1 MLAQLCIQRECPD
14 QGITQTGYPDEG
26 PRTIP
31 AYGLGRIQ
39 VVKASASAGGPSKV
53 NKTIPVLLPGQA
65 HTLSATEGR
74 IIELGIMRMRVL
86 AAGDDTTGGAFTLF
100 DCTGGAGA
108 WTQPPARV
116 G

>member
-1 MLAQLCIQRECPD
+1 MASPGAASGAGCEPRPTDRQQPTTMIRTTPAHASTQTMLAQLCIQRECPD

-53 NKTIPVLLPGQA
+53 NRPD
-65 HTLSATEGR
+65 R
-74 IIELGIMRMRVL
+74 
-86 AAGDDTTGGAFTLF
+86 AAS
-100 DCTGGAGA
+100 
-108 WTQPPARV
+108 R
-116 G
+116 